1 LASGL
6 WRWGLEVCPVVEQ
19 ADSILDTTK
28 KLLGFESDYTAFDL
42 DIITH
47 INTVFFTLQ
56 QLGVGP
62 DNGFM
67 ITDRESTWDEYV
79 GLDDINGVKSYVFI
93 RVRLL
98 FDPPTT
104 SFHLES
110 LNKQAQE
117 LEWRLNVKMEE
128 VKTTWPMPISS

>member
-1 LASGL
+1 MSNT
-6 WRWGLEVCPVVEQ
+6 
-19 ADSILDTTK
+19 DSILDTTK

-47 INTVFFTLQ
+47 INSVFFTLQ

-62 DNGFM
+62 AQGFM
-67 ITDRESTWDEYV
+67 ITDREAVWDEYV
-79 GLDDINGVKSYVFI
+79 GLDDINSVKSYMFM
-93 RVRLL
+93 RVRLM

-117 LEWRLNVKMEE
+117 MEWRLNVKMEE
-128 VKTTWPMPISS
+128 VNQTWVTLPSSS

>member
-1 LASGL
+1 M
-6 WRWGLEVCPVVEQ
+6 VEQ
-19 ADSILDTTK
+19 ADSILDSTK

-56 QLGVGP
+56 DLGVGP
-62 DNGFM
+62 TNGFM
-67 ITDRESTWDEYV
+67 ITDRESTWDEFI
-79 GLDDINGVKSYVFI
+79 GLDEINGVRSYMFI

-117 LEWRLNVKMEE
+117 LEWRLNVKMEG
-128 VKTTWPMPISS
+128 VNNSWPMPTTS

>member
-1 LASGL
+1 MDVMA
-6 WRWGLEVCPVVEQ
+6 EPT
-19 ADSILDTTK
+19 DSILDTTK

-56 QLGVGP
+56 DLGIGP
-62 DNGFM
+62 EEGFT
-67 ITDRESTWDEYV
+67 ILDKTANWVDFIGTDQ
-79 GLDDINGVKSYVFI
+79 INAVKSYMFM
-93 RVRLL
+93 RVRLM

-110 LNKQAQE
+110 LKKQAE
-117 LEWRLNVKMEE
+117 EIEWRLNVRMEG
-128 VKTTWPMPISS
+128 VRYPLTTIEETPITS

>member
-1 LASGL
+1 MT
-6 WRWGLEVCPVVEQ
+6 EVN
-19 ADSILDTTK
+19 DSILDTTK

-56 QLGVGP
+56 DLGVGP
-62 DNGFM
+62 SQGFS
-67 ITDRESTWDEYV
+67 ITDRDAAWDEFT
-79 GLDDINGVKSYVFI
+79 GLDNLNAVRSYIFM
-93 RVRLL
+93 RVRLM
-98 FDPPTT
+98 FDPPTS

-117 LEWRLNVKMEE
+117 MEWRLNVRAEE
-128 VKTTWPMPISS
+128 VNNTWPMTMPQIS

>member
-1 LASGL
+1 MVS
-6 WRWGLEVCPVVEQ
+6 Q
-19 ADSILDTTK
+19 TDSILDSTK

-62 DNGFM
+62 ANGFM
-67 ITDRESTWDEYV
+67 INDREATWSEFI
-79 GLDDINGVKSYVFI
+79 GLDQINGVKSYMFV

-117 LEWRLNVKMEE
+117 LEWRLNVKMEG
-128 VKTTWPMPISS
+128 VNSTWPMPISS